1 MEQQFAGWRKKF
13 FVIWTG
19 QGISTLTSSIVQMA
33 IIWYITGKTK
43 SAAVLSFATLAGFL
57 PQAVLGMFIGVL
69 IDQHDR
75 KKIMICS
82 DLVMSSACVALAV
95 SGIWGD
101 IPIWLIFIVLFVR
114 SIGNAFYAPSLQA
127 IMPSILPKDQLTKY
141 AGYSQSFESASMIAS
156 PAIAA
161 VLYSM
166 FPLKAILMLDVLGA
180 FFAVGT
186 LAAAAADTTAAAA
199 DSSAAADAAT
209 EAAKAATGEGKKVG
223 VAMPTQSS
231 ERWINDGANM
241 KKQLEALGYEV
252 DLQYAEDDV
261 QMQVSQIENM
271 IASGVNCLVIASI
284 DSSALVNVEE
294 QAKNAGIP
302 IIAYDRLLMD
312 TDAVSYYA
320 TFDNKGVGTAIGNYI
335 KEAKDLDAAKA
346 AGESYTIEFF
356 MGSPDDNNALFLY
369 NGLME
374 VLQPYLDDGT
384 LVCKSGRTS
393 FEDTCILR
401 WSQETAQQ
409 NCENYLTGFYAD
421 EKLDICASAFDGF
434 AYGCKAA
441 LEGAGYKVG
450 EDWPLITGQDAE
462 LMAVKNIISGY
473 QTATI
478 YKDTRLLA
486 EKCVTMVQA
495 VLEGAEP
502 EINDTEQYNNGKV
515 VVPAYLC
522 TPVAVDKDNYKEIIV
537 DGGYYTEEQLAQ

>member
-1 MEQQFAGWRKKF
+1 MKRR
-13 FVIWTG
+13 I
-19 QGISTLTSSIVQMA
+19 LSIILGTAM
-33 IIWYITGKTK
+33 T
-43 SAAVLSFATLAGFL
+43 AALLAGC
-57 PQAVLGMFIGVL
+57 GG
-69 IDQHDR
+69 
-75 KKIMICS
+75 
-82 DLVMSSACVALAV
+82 
-95 SGIWGD
+95 
-101 IPIWLIFIVLFVR
+101 
-114 SIGNAFYAPSLQA
+114 
-127 IMPSILPKDQLTKY
+127 
-141 AGYSQSFESASMIAS
+141 SQT
-156 PAIAA
+156 AA
-161 VLYSM
+161 
-166 FPLKAILMLDVLGA
+166 
-180 FFAVGT
+180 
-186 LAAAAADTTAAAA
+186 TTAAPAA
-199 DSSAAADAAT
+199 PATEAPAAGDATTAAGAAT
-209 EAAKAATGEGKKVG
+209 EAVKAATGGGKVG

-241 KKQLEALGYEV
+241 KKQLEGLGYEV

-284 DSSALVNVEE
+284 DSSVLVNVEE

-312 TDAVSYYA
+312 TDAVSYYE
-320 TFDNKGVGTAIGNYI
+320 TFDNKGVGTAIGEYI
-335 KEAKDLDAAKA
+335 KDKKELDKAKA
-346 AGESYTIEFF
+346 EGKSYTIEFF

-374 VLQPYLDDGT
+374 VLKPYLDDGT
-384 LVCKSGRTS
+384 LVCESGRTS

-421 EKLDICASAFDGF
+421 KKLDICASAFDGF

-450 EDWPLITGQDAE
+450 VDWPLITGQDAE
-462 LMAVKNIISGY
+462 LMATKNIISGY
-473 QTATI
+473 QTMSI

-502 EINDTEQYNNGKV
+502 EINDTEQYNNGKI
-515 VVPAYLC
+515 VVPSYLC
-522 TPVAVDKDNYKEIIV
+522 TPVAVDVDNYKEIIV